1 MQNIFYKS
9 TIYSRIIKKRGLI
22 PAVTALLLTI
32 PVPARAQGDNPVLQ
46 LKTVVIDAGHG
57 GKDAGCVSR
66 DKKTFEKNITL
77 DIVKR
82 LAQKISASYPDVTVK
97 MTRSSDTFVELE
109 NRAVIANKAGANL
122 FISIHVNSVAKGTSA
137 HGFSIHC
144 LGQSARKGNDL
155 YSKNLDLVKR
165 ENSVIMLEDNYE
177 TKYQGFNPNDPQ
189 SYIIF
194 SLMQNAHLS
203 QSLAFAE
210 DVAEGLRQKG
220 PIKYSRGV
228 SQDPFWV
235 LWRTAMPAVLIEVGF
250 ITNPEDLAAMRS
262 EKGRD
267 GIAQGIFEAFKTF
280 KGRYD
285 GVAAPE
291 AVPVSAPEATAV
303 TVADETVVYG
313 IQVLAIGKDM
323 ASEDPFFQGYK
334 PTVIQA
340 GKIKKYVICTSA
352 SLQEVKKVFP
362 KIQKKFKDSYIVKIE
377 DGITAPIR

>member
-1 MQNIFYKS
+1 M
-9 TIYSRIIKKRGLI
+9 
-22 PAVTALLLTI
+22 
-32 PVPARAQGDNPVLQ
+32 PARAQGDNPVLQ

-77 DIVKR
+77 DIAKR

-177 TKYQGFNPNDPQ
+177 TKYQGFNPGDPQ

-250 ITNPEDLAAMRS
+250 MTNPEDLAAMRS

-291 AVPVSAPEATAV
+291 AVPATAPEAIQEELPARE
-303 TVADETVVYG
+303 ADETVVYG

-323 ASEDPFFQGYK
+323 ASGDPFFQGYK

-362 KIQKKFKDSYIVKIE
+362 KIQKKFKDSYIIKIE
-377 DGITAPIR
+377 DGITTPIR